1 MEESDVNNPTNN
13 AASRGWFALVGA
25 LAATLWAIPP
35 ARAMSLETVGPAQTM
50 PQDARP
56 SAAPLALETWSAGST
71 TLVPLMAVDLQA
83 SRPASVDA
91 PADSQGAPVGK
102 PLDDIGFV
110 TRAAE
115 AGRKEVSSARQALPQ
130 LKNPDLRQIAEML
143 VSDHSN
149 ANERLSKLAAAKG
162 WPLPGTQAEAPPP
175 SGAASGDFDARWTA
189 EMIAGHEQA
198 VALFSAEAK
207 SGEDQDLRQFARDT
221 LPTIEH
227 HLAALKSLQ
236 K

>member
-1 MEESDVNNPTNN
+1 VNNPTDK

-25 LAATLWAIPP
+25 LLALPAAAMSFETTSPALTVPED
-35 ARAMSLETVGPAQTM
+35 ARA
-50 PQDARP
+50 
-56 SAAPLALETWSAGST
+56 SAAPLALESWSPGSA

-83 SRPASVDA
+83 GRTTRVDA
-91 PADSQGAPVGK
+91 PADSQGAVVGK

-110 TRAAE
+110 RRATE

-143 VSDHSN
+143 VSDHSD
-149 ANERLSKLAAAKG
+149 ANERLSKIAAAKG

-221 LPTIEH
+221 LPTIQH
-227 HLAALKSLQ
+227 HLAALRSFQ